1 MSRAAHADDR
11 PGRAGRRLFITG
23 LGIGQIC
30 SWGSLYYSF
39 PLIAEAMRSDLG
51 WSKPD
56 LYGAAT
62 MGLLLSGLVAYPV
75 GSAIDRGHGRTIMAG
90 ASVLA
95 GILLIAWSQ
104 VESIAVFYILLAGIG
119 CLQAAVLT
127 ESAFAVVSRR
137 LGAVNARGGIVTL
150 SLWAGFASTVFI
162 PLIQFLLDHLGWR
175 ETLMAL
181 GSVNVVLCG
190 ALYTAVIDPGAD
202 ASPQA
207 VDQPE
212 SRPMEGARAV
222 GWALKSPIFWAL
234 AIALTAYWAV
244 FSAFIFHAYPLLL
257 ERGFDTQAV
266 VFALAVI
273 GPAQVAGRIAI
284 YVFARDV
291 QIRVIGSLVVLAF
304 PLVFLGLLVTPPL
317 FPAVALIAATYGAAN
332 GIMTIVRGLV
342 VPEMLTRDAYGA
354 INGALAVPTIVAK
367 AAAPFGAAL
376 LWAESGSY
384 LSVLIALF
392 GGSLLLIIAFWVSAF
407 LATPRDRRMSI
418 P

>member
-1 MSRAAHADDR
+1 MSRAVHADDDR
-11 PGRAGRRLFITG
+11 PARAGRLLFIAG

-39 PLIAEAMRSDLG
+39 PMIAEAMRSDLG

-62 MGLLLSGLVAYPV
+62 IGLLLSGLAAYPV

-95 GILLIAWSQ
+95 GSLLIAWSQ
-104 VESIAVFYILLAGIG
+104 VESIAVLYILFAGIG

-127 ESAFAVVSRR
+127 EVAFAVVSRR
-137 LGAVNARGGIVTL
+137 FGANARGGIVALT
-150 SLWAGFASTVFI
+150 LWAGFASTVFI
-162 PLIQFLLDHLGWR
+162 PLIQFLLDHFGWR
-175 ETLMAL
+175 ETLLVL
-181 GSVNVVLCG
+181 GSVNIVLCG
-190 ALYTAVIDPGAD
+190 GLYAAVIDPAAD

-207 VDQPE
+207 IDQPG
-212 SRPMEGARAV
+212 SRPMAGARAV
-222 GWALKSPIFWAL
+222 RWALKSPIFWAL
-234 AIALTAYWAV
+234 AIALTAYWVV

-266 VFALAVI
+266 VFAMAVI

-284 YVFARDV
+284 WVFAGGV

-304 PLVFLGLLVTPPL
+304 PLVFLGLIVTPPL
-317 FPAVALIAATYGAAN
+317 FPAVALTAATFGAAN

-354 INGALAVPTIVAK
+354 VNGALAVPTMVAK

-376 LWAESGSY
+376 LWAASGSY
-384 LSVLIALF
+384 VSVLIALL
-392 GGSLLLIIAFWVSAF
+392 GGSLLLVIAFWASAF
-407 LATPRDRRMSI
+407 LATHRDSTVNI

>member
-1 MSRAAHADDR
+1 MSRAVHADDR
-11 PGRAGRRLFITG
+11 PARAGGRLFITG

-39 PLIAEAMRSDLG
+39 PLIAEAMGSDLG

-62 MGLLLSGLVAYPV
+62 IGLLLSGVAAYPV
-75 GSAIDRGHGRTIMAG
+75 GSAIDRGHGRTIVAG
-90 ASVLA
+90 ASILA

-104 VESIAVFYILLAGIG
+104 VENIAVLYILLAGIG
-119 CLQAAVLT
+119 CLQAALLT

-137 LGAVNARGGIVTL
+137 FGAANARGGIVGL

-162 PLIQFLLDHLGWR
+162 PLIQLLLDHFGWR
-175 ETLMAL
+175 ETLIVL
-181 GSVNVVLCG
+181 GSVNIVLCG
-190 ALYTAVIDPGAD
+190 ALYAVVIDPAAD
-202 ASPQA
+202 ASPPIVVQA
-207 VDQPE
+207 
-212 SRPMEGARAV
+212 SPMVGSRAV

-244 FSAFIFHAYPLLL
+244 FSGFIFHAYPLLL
-257 ERGFDTQAV
+257 ERGFDTQTV
-266 VFALAVI
+266 VFAIAVI
-273 GPAQVAGRIAI
+273 GPAQVAGRISI
-284 YVFARDV
+284 WTFAPAV
-291 QIRVIGSLVVLAF
+291 QIRVVGSLVVVAF
-304 PLVFLGLLVTPPL
+304 PLVFLGLMVIPPV
-317 FPAVALIAATYGAAN
+317 FAAIAVIAVTYGAAN

-376 LWAESGSY
+376 LWDRSGSY
-384 LSVLIALF
+384 GPVLIALLA
-392 GGSLLLIIAFWVSAF
+392 GSLLLVIAFWVAF
-407 LATPRDRRMSI
+407 LVTRDQTSI

>member
-11 PGRAGRRLFITG
+11 PARAGGRLFITG

-39 PLIAEAMRSDLG
+39 PLIAEAMGSDLG

-62 MGLLLSGLVAYPV
+62 IGLLLSGIAAYPV
-75 GSAIDRGHGRTIMAG
+75 GSAIDRGHGRTIVAG

-104 VESIAVFYILLAGIG
+104 VESIAILYILLAGIG
-119 CLQAAVLT
+119 CLQAALLT

-137 LGAVNARGGIVTL
+137 FGAANAKGGIVAL

-162 PLIQFLLDHLGWR
+162 PLIQLLLDHFGWR
-175 ETLMAL
+175 ETLIVL
-181 GSVNVVLCG
+181 GSVNIVLCG
-190 ALYTAVIDPGAD
+190 ALYAVVIDPAAD
-202 ASPQA
+202 ASPPTVVQA
-207 VDQPE
+207 
-212 SRPMEGARAV
+212 SPMVGSRAV

-244 FSAFIFHAYPLLL
+244 FSGFIFHAYPLLL
-257 ERGFDTQAV
+257 ERGFDTQTV
-266 VFALAVI
+266 VFAIAVI
-273 GPAQVAGRIAI
+273 GPAQVAGRISI
-284 YVFARDV
+284 WTFAPAV
-291 QIRVIGSLVVLAF
+291 QIRVVGSLVVVAF
-304 PLVFLGLLVTPPL
+304 PLVFLGLMVIPPV
-317 FPAVALIAATYGAAN
+317 FAAIAVIAVTYGAAN

-376 LWAESGSY
+376 LWDRSGSY
-384 LSVLIALF
+384 GPVLIALLA
-392 GGSLLLIIAFWVSAF
+392 GSLLLVIAFWVSAF
-407 LATPRDRRMSI
+407 LVTRDQISI